1 MSHMPT
7 RPAPQPPVSRITRNG
22 SVPSFK
28 SYDTNNNNNQE
39 HKHQLKSHNKNLTQP
54 HGIQPLSQPTIIRPK
69 GKAGH
74 LKKKPPP
81 RPPLPKSTTSSS
93 TFNTNNLKPVPS
105 QKSGFFSDL
114 ETIFGEGKE
123 STKYSTKSHLSN
135 VQNRKVPFHP
145 AKPVIRHSSK
155 RPAPIP
161 LSAKTTTGD
170 VFNSSTSATAPSEP
184 LLIDF
189 DATPSSLTPSSVSFC
204 SSSMSQKSQQ
214 FDVIKQKQ
222 NKSEE
227 NLLSIDDIF
236 SLNDHVQFQESNLH
250 FSGSAKSDNFLTSN
264 NCFGPDKFNYFQNVS
279 DESTKSTGWMV
290 IQDKTS
296 SRHSGS
302 TCTELIQDKPSSRHS
317 RSTCT
322 ELVNCFSQSVI
333 PETATSELKVPV
345 CYNSSCQS
353 TWLAHQVTSTYTTT
367 ASNILAN
374 VNAQEERSL
383 FSNFHSADKPSD
395 IEIPSQKMFSPPEPH
410 FPPPALP
417 HVADLDVEALPIA
430 MAIKDYH
437 PLSHGELN
445 LQIGDLVTLIKEEE
459 DWFYGKCGEDKG
471 KVPKSHVEVINPL
484 PSQES
489 NSVASSNKEKK
500 CLAVYN
506 FEAENSDELSFKE
519 GDIITLCGI
528 INADWWMGS
537 LNNQK
542 GIFPSSFVEMKEDE
556 ILNSE
561 ETQEKKASTVCMV
574 VALYDFPGEQ
584 KDDLVFK
591 EGDRINVIA
600 RINKDWLYGECCGQK
615 GYFPAAFVHKPT
627 EETENQA
634 TSTWYVAKYPF
645 QGENSDE
652 LTFSEGER
660 IILTRI
666 INSNWWQGK
675 LVQDP
680 AGKEGKFPSM
690 FVEKLA

>member
-7 RPAPQPPVSRITRNG
+7 RPAPQPPVSQFTRNG
-22 SVPSFK
+22 SVPSIK
-28 SYDTNNNNNQE
+28 SCTFSDTNNNNNQE
-39 HKHQLKSHNKNLTQP
+39 HKHQLKGHNKNLTQP
-54 HGIQPLSQPTIIRPK
+54 HGKQPLSKPTIIRSK

-74 LKKKPPP
+74 QKKKPPP
-81 RPPLPKSTTSSS
+81 RPPLPKSTASSS
-93 TFNTNNLKPVPS
+93 TFNTNNLKLVPS

-123 STKYSTKSHLSN
+123 STVYSRKSHLSN
-135 VQNRKVPFHP
+135 VQNRKVPSHP
-145 AKPVIRHSSK
+145 AKPVIRQSSK

-161 LSAKTTTGD
+161 HSAKSSTGD
-170 VFNSSTSATAPSEP
+170 VFNSNTTTTALSEP

-189 DATPSSLTPSSVSFC
+189 DATPSSLIPPSVSFC
-204 SSSMSQKSQQ
+204 SSNLSQKSQQ
-214 FDVIKQKQ
+214 FNVTKQ

-227 NLLSIDDIF
+227 NVLSIDDIF
-236 SLNDHVQFQESNLH
+236 SLNHHVQFQETNLH
-250 FSGSAKSDNFLTSN
+250 FSGSDNLLTPS
-264 NCFGPDKFNYFQNVS
+264 NCFGADDFNYLQNVS
-279 DESTKSTGWMV
+279 DESVKSTGWMV

-296 SRHSGS
+296 SRHSGGTS
-302 TCTELIQDKPSSRHS
+302 AELTS
-317 RSTCT
+317 
-322 ELVNCFSQSVI
+322 CFSQSLI
-333 PETATSELKVPV
+333 PTTTTSELEVPV
-345 CYNSSCQS
+345 YYNSSCQP
-353 TWLAHQVTSTYTTT
+353 TFLPHQVTFTYTSS
-367 ASNILAN
+367 APNRLES

-383 FSNFHSADKPSD
+383 FGNFHSAHTRSDK
-395 IEIPSQKMFSPPEPH
+395 EMPSQKMFSPPEPH

-417 HVADLDVEALPIA
+417 HVADIDVEALPIA
-430 MAIKDYH
+430 MVIKDYH

-445 LQIGDLVTLIKEEE
+445 LQIGDLVTLIKEEK

-489 NSVASSNKEKK
+489 NSVTSSNKEKK
-500 CLAVYN
+500 CLAMYN
-506 FEAENSDELSFKE
+506 FEAENPDELSFKE

-528 INADWWMGS
+528 VNADWWMGS
-537 LNNQK
+537 LNNQR

-556 ILNSE
+556 IISSE
-561 ETQEKKASTVCMV
+561 ESQEKKASTVCIV

-615 GYFPAAFVHKPT
+615 GYFPASFVHKPT

-634 TSTWYVAKYPF
+634 ASPLYVAKYRF